1 MSDCLSQTSPGRRET
16 LRGGTWRP
24 TRAESG
30 SVKGLSSEVAHSC
43 INGSKLAIAACSPH
57 GASSVIEIDL
67 SSRVANWFLTL
78 GGHSWLLLCTGWL
91 GRGEYGQLCR
101 SKIRYHLVSLSR
113 RPRLMGGGCL
123 SGWVTGQASLSPHA
137 RHAAPS
143 RHSASPTAWQ
153 GEAPHMPS
161 PSSLL
166 RPYGRGQGM
175 YENKIHGPAVIHL
188 WQPSGHPPGLH
199 SRPPSPATSAHR
211 VMPHLEREWNS
222 AAALWRA
229 DPFAA

>member
-1 MSDCLSQTSPGRRET
+1 M
-16 LRGGTWRP
+16 
-24 TRAESG
+24 
-30 SVKGLSSEVAHSC
+30 GLA
-43 INGSKLAIAACSPH
+43 
-57 GASSVIEIDL
+57 ASSRLISQVRT
-67 SSRVANWFLTL
+67 RVANWFLTL

-199 SRPPSPATSAHR
+199 SRPHHPPRALTGSCHTWRENGILLLLSGEQIRSRPSAPSKVNQESKCWLARVLASFRARLGLVPGRESAWTR
-211 VMPHLEREWNS
+211 GQS
-222 AAALWRA
+222 CA
-229 DPFAA
+229 